1 MEQQLRRQ
9 RTAILALGA
18 VTLLFMGMLYGW
30 SVFVRP
36 LEAEFGWN
44 RAETSVTYTIS
55 LVCFSLGLLLEGF
68 VANRKSHRFAAVLG
82 AVLVP
87 LGFVLCS
94 FTSTMLHLFIFYG
107 VFCGLG
113 IGISYNAWLATVISW
128 FPDRQGTATGLA
140 LLGYGLG
147 GMVMG
152 SAASAIIHSAL
163 GWRRAFLTL
172 GIAVLI
178 ESALALRFMKAPPAE
193 LHALLAPS
201 GAGKRPIRRRR
212 SLTTGQML
220 REGAFWSGILWKCLL
235 YCSGIALVG
244 QASPIIGDT
253 GAAVA
258 VCTLGVGLLSFG
270 NGLGRILIGG
280 LFDRIGTRKV
290 MILVSAGYI
299 LLSLAYFVTYRA
311 GLTAALV
318 AVLFVTGIFYGG
330 ISVMSSTFVSAT
342 FGTKYFGVNMGV
354 GSAMNI
360 PFIFFLS
367 SAISLISARTGAYT
381 DFFYLLFG
389 ISVLSLALALATDPL
404 IRRMDA
410 RYDAAGES
418 AGAWYD
424 APAENG
430 YARLC

>member
-9 RTAILALGA
+9 RTGILALGA
-18 VTLLFMGMLYGW
+18 LTLLFMGMLYGW

-44 RAETSVTYTIS
+44 RAETSVTYTVS

-68 VANRKSHRFAAVLG
+68 VANRKSHRFAAALG
-82 AVLVP
+82 AALVP
-87 LGFVLCS
+87 LGFILCS
-94 FTSTMLHLFIFYG
+94 FTSAMLHLFVFYG

-147 GMVMG
+147 GMIMG
-152 SAASAIIHSAL
+152 SAASAVINSAL
-163 GWRRAFLTL
+163 GWRRAFLAL
-172 GIAVLI
+172 GVAVLV
-178 ESALALRFMKAPPAE
+178 ESALALRFMKKPPAE
-193 LHALLAPS
+193 LRDVLMPAC
-201 GAGKRPIRRRR
+201 AGKKPGGAHY

-244 QASPIIGDT
+244 QASPIVGDT
-253 GAAVA
+253 GAAVS

-270 NGLGRILIGG
+270 NGRILIGG
-280 LFDRIGTRKV
+280 LFDRIGTRKAMV
-290 MILVSAGYI
+290 IVSAGYI
-299 LLSLAYFVTYRA
+299 AVSLGYLVTYKA
-311 GLTAALV
+311 GLTAALGG
-318 AVLFVTGIFYGG
+318 VLFVTGIFYGG
-330 ISVMSSTFVSAT
+330 ISVMSSAFVSAT
-342 FGTKYFGVNMGV
+342 FGTSYFSVNMGV

-360 PFIFFLS
+360 PFIFLLS
-367 SAISLISARTGAYT
+367 SAISMISPETGAYT
-381 DFFYLLFG
+381 GFFHLLFAVSLVSLG
-389 ISVLSLALALATDPL
+389 LALVTGPL

-410 RYDAAGES
+410 RYGAEEE

-424 APAENG
+424 APAESG